1 LRALEEGVIYRLGDS
16 KPRRVDVRLVAMTN
30 RNLIDEVEAG
40 HFRRDLYHRISVTRL
55 LIPPLRDRVGDLDIL
70 TENFNQSLALR
81 HGVAP
86 RRFVPEV
93 MALMHKYSW
102 PGNVRELRNVVE
114 SLLLTSDEPCVQCS
128 ELPPELLEQAR
139 GAPLADRSGAAMG
152 SAPKASSPT
161 GRDSLEDTEREA
173 ITRAV
178 RAHDGNLTKAALA
191 LGISR
196 STLYR
201 KVERY
206 HVEEGLDIDAWITRL
221 RVSHDSESKA
231 RH

>member
-1 LRALEEGVIYRLGDS
+1 
-16 KPRRVDVRLVAMTN
+16 
-30 RNLIDEVEAG
+30 
-40 HFRRDLYHRISVTRL
+40 
-55 LIPPLRDRVGDLDIL
+55 
-70 TENFNQSLALR
+70 
-81 HGVAP
+81 
-86 RRFVPEV
+86 
-93 MALMHKYSW
+93 
-102 PGNVRELRNVVE
+102 VVE

-128 ELPPELLEQAR
+128 ELPPELLEEAR
-139 GAPLADRSGAAMG
+139 GAPFADHSAAMG
-152 SAPKASSPT
+152 SARKASSST